1 MASMCVDLTSIALCT
16 LCMSVWR
23 ICTQTLIPV
32 LQRLSVSND
41 SERDCMY
48 ISSRKPS
55 YMYVVYTAIIVLSK
69 LIDTN
74 NNNIMGNVYMY
85 MYVEVA

>member
-16 LCMSVWR
+16 LCMSVWS
-23 ICTQTLIPV
+23 ICTQTLIPI
-32 LQRLSVSND
+32 LSVSND

-55 YMYVVYTAIIVLSK
+55 YTYVVYTAIIVLSK

-74 NNNIMGNVYMY
+74 NNNIMCNVYMY